1 MWLEHLLFGVL
12 SGRDARSSVHRHS
25 AVRASISLFDIYG
38 DAPPQERE
46 SSLIY
51 FRMDARRGSDEEG
64 SYLMVMTD
72 EERAQRSSRR
82 KETKRSSLTSLREI
96 RGKARKQIEKIK
108 SVIRSGCREARAER
122 RRKCNES
129 YFRNGRVRDCNFKS
143 SKERE

>member
-1 MWLEHLLFGVL
+1 MNPEKYFSEKLKKNLQVNKKCVSLQP
-12 SGRDARSSVHRHS
+12 
-25 AVRASISLFDIYG
+25 ISETG
-38 DAPPQERE
+38 W

-51 FRMDARRGSDEEG
+51 FRMDARRGSDEGG

-108 SVIRSGCREARAER
+108 SVI
-122 RRKCNES
+122 
-129 YFRNGRVRDCNFKS
+129 
-143 SKERE
+143 

>member
-1 MWLEHLLFGVL
+1 
-12 SGRDARSSVHRHS
+12 
-25 AVRASISLFDIYG
+25 
-38 DAPPQERE
+38 
-46 SSLIY
+46 
-51 FRMDARRGSDEEG
+51 
-64 SYLMVMTD
+64 MVMTD

-108 SVIRSGCREARAER
+108 SVIRSGCREAGAER